1 MSIRQPYICTLFYP
15 IQTSL
20 FLFSEV
26 KSLSP
31 SLSNSRDLEGVE
43 KEKSVRMASRCEI
56 LCEILLAI
64 FLPPLGV
71 CLRHGCCTV
80 EFFICLV
87 LTILGY
93 VPGIIYAL
101 YAIVFID
108 RDRHVC
114 QGSSISLYSSDMI
127 RQHRHSRREP
137 LKINDLSNVIHRQFW
152 VPEASPQAAVLNSGP
167 SRGGLTHGT
176 VWTSKSVHPDRRT
189 SK

>member
-1 MSIRQPYICTLFYP
+1 
-15 IQTSL
+15 
-20 FLFSEV
+20 
-26 KSLSP
+26 
-31 SLSNSRDLEGVE
+31 
-43 KEKSVRMASRCEI
+43 MASRCEI

-108 RDRHVC
+108 RDR
-114 QGSSISLYSSDMI
+114 
-127 RQHRHSRREP
+127 
-137 LKINDLSNVIHRQFW
+137 F
-152 VPEASPQAAVLNSGP
+152 
-167 SRGGLTHGT
+167 RGDYYQLA
-176 VWTSKSVHPDRRT
+176 
-189 SK
+189 